1 MEEIIDYA
9 YPCMMAERA
18 LHEVHKSMLRGDYET
33 ALEEANIAL
42 VETRIMINSIKDMR
56 ENADKRR

>member
-18 LHEVHKSMLRGDYET
+18 LHEVHKSMLKGDYET
-33 ALEEANIAL
+33 ALEQANVAL
-42 VETRIMINSIKDMR
+42 VETRIMANSIREMR
-56 ENADKRR
+56 DNANTRR

>member
-18 LHEVHKSMLRGDYET
+18 LHEVHKSMLKGDFET
-33 ALEEANIAL
+33 ALEQANVAL
-42 VETRIMINSIKDMR
+42 VETRIMANSIREMR
-56 ENADKRR
+56 DNANTRR

>member
-18 LHEVHKSMLRGDYET
+18 LHEVHKSMLRGDHDT
-33 ALEEANIAL
+33 ALEQAMVAL
-42 VETRIMINSIKDMR
+42 VEVRIMANSIREMR
-56 ENADKRR
+56 DNANTRR